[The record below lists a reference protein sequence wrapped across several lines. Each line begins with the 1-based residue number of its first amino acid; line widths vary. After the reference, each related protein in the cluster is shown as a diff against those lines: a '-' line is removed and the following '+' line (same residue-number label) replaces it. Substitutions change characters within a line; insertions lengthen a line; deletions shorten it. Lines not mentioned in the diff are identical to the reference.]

1 MLLVVCKLAKIWFIM
16 QRTLSQINA
25 VSTFFLQEIFF
36 IRSFSAKPRVCF
48 CSTVAD
54 SSWCFSL
61 RSFVSS
67 STCFLNHSCL
77 SDPCFGER
85 ELQLLFHFTLTSIS
99 EAGRAA
105 LTSGLAGYWSRPRHR
120 HLQNCQTRESR
131 RTLGCLFT
139 AFVLFDT
146 CGEPGN
152 GLGDEKRN
160 EPQFFK
166 NVFMVLKEFI

>member
-67 STCFLNHSCL
+67 STCFLNQSCL

-85 ELQLLFHFTLTSIS
+85 VAVAVPFHTDQHQRGGQ
-99 EAGRAA
+99 GRANLRPGGLLKLSSA
-105 LTSGLAGYWSRPRHR
+105 STSAELSDQGVQENLRLSVHCFR
-120 HLQNCQTRESR
+120 
-131 RTLGCLFT
+131 
-139 AFVLFDT
+139 FV
-146 CGEPGN
+146 
-152 GLGDEKRN
+152 
-160 EPQFFK
+160 
-166 NVFMVLKEFI
+166 